1 MFCLCFSFFS
11 SFFQTN
17 YLNIYWTGLH
27 QIRRVARPMAVDERH
42 VVRFS
47 VPQKTLP
54 WKLVTNLLLVLLILI

>member
-1 MFCLCFSFFS
+1 MFCLCFLFFS

-47 VPQKTLP
+47 VP
-54 WKLVTNLLLVLLILI
+54 